1 MVENTVEVR
10 LTSADSQPQRADV
23 VILGGGAIGVSI
35 AWSLASK
42 GVKNIVVIER
52 GEFGSGSSAKPL
64 GGVRANFS
72 DPANIMLGKRSLET
86 FRNFKH
92 QFGIDI
98 GLRSV
103 GYLFLARTEEE
114 AVGLSSATEIQN
126 GMGIAS
132 RDISPAQC
140 AQLNPYLDASALVS
154 GAFSPEDGYARP
166 ARVVEGF
173 IKAAQQLGV
182 TFLNNTEA
190 LNAEVGPDGVEA
202 IETNRGTIRTQAAI
216 CATGAWSKRVGQ
228 IFGVDLPVEP
238 VRRLVGFTPQRA
250 KPHPTVPFTLDLGT
264 TFYFHN
270 SANGLLL
277 GISHDQEP
285 GFCREFSYDW
295 TNELNAAAG
304 MVAPELQHQD
314 IVSGWAG
321 LYENTPDHNAII
333 GRSDE
338 IVNLFYAT
346 GFSGHGFLQSPA
358 VGELVADMYLGH
370 ESFMDP
376 TPFCAS
382 RFSSTANASAAK
394 ELHII

>member
-1 MVENTVEVR
+1 MVENTVEVS
-10 LTSADSQPQRADV
+10 LTSASSQPQQADV

-35 AWSLASK
+35 AWNLANK
-42 GVKNIVVIER
+42 GVQNIVVIER
-52 GEFGSGSSAKPL
+52 GNFGSGSSAKPL

-72 DPANIMLGKRSLET
+72 DPANITLGQRSLET
-86 FRNFKH
+86 FRNFKEN
-92 QFGIDI
+92 FGIDI
-98 GLRSV
+98 GLKTV

-114 AVGLSSATEIQN
+114 ATGLGVATQVQN
-126 GMGIAS
+126 GMDIGS
-132 RDISPAQC
+132 RDISAAEC
-140 AQLNPYLDASALVS
+140 AQLNPFLDSSALVA
-154 GAFSPEDGYARP
+154 GAFSPQDGYARP

-173 IKAAQQLGV
+173 VKAAQQLGV

-190 LNAEVGPDGVEA
+190 LDVEVGANGVEA
-202 IETNRGTIRTQAAI
+202 IHTNRGTIRTQAAI
-216 CATGAWSKRVGQ
+216 CATGAWSKHVGEM
-228 IFGVDLPVEP
+228 FGVDLPVEP
-238 VRRLVGFTPQRA
+238 VRRLIAFTPQQA

-270 SANGLLL
+270 SDNGMLL

-295 TNELNAAAG
+295 TQELNAAAG
-304 MVAPELQHQD
+304 VVAPTLQHKE
-314 IVSGWAG
+314 IVGGWAG

-333 GRSDE
+333 GQSE
-338 IVNLFYAT
+338 EVSNLFYAT

-358 VGELVADMYLGH
+358 VGELVADMYLGR

-376 TPFCAS
+376 TPFS
-382 RFSSTANASAAK
+382 VNRFSITANSTAAK

>member
-1 MVENTVEVR
+1 MVENAVEVS
-10 LTSADSQPQRADV
+10 LTSAPSQPQRADV

-35 AWSLASK
+35 AWSLAHK
-42 GVKNIVVIER
+42 GVQNIVVIER

-72 DPANIMLGKRSLET
+72 DPANITLGQRSLEA
-86 FRNFKH
+86 FRGFKQNF
-92 QFGIDI
+92 GVDI
-98 GLRSV
+98 GLRNV

-114 AVGLSSATEIQN
+114 AAGLSFATQVQN
-126 GMGIAS
+126 DMGVNS
-132 RDISPAQC
+132 RDISPGEC
-140 AQLNPYLDASALVS
+140 FELNPYLDESALVA

-166 ARVVEGF
+166 AKVVEGF
-173 IKAAQQLGV
+173 VKSAQQLGV

-190 LNAEVGPDGVEA
+190 LQADVGPDGVQA
-202 IETNRGTIRTQAAI
+202 IYTNRGKIITEAAI
-216 CATGAWSKRVGQ
+216 CATGAWSKQVGEM
-228 IFGVDLPVEP
+228 FGVDLPVEP
-238 VRRLVGFTPQRA
+238 VRRLVAFTPQQA

-270 SANGLLL
+270 SGNGLLL

-295 TNELNAAAG
+295 TTELNAAAG
-304 MVAPELQHQD
+304 IIAPSVENME
-314 IVSGWAG
+314 IVGGWAG

-333 GRSDE
+333 GRSDD
-338 IVNLFYAT
+338 IPNLFYAT

-358 VGELVADMYLGH
+358 VGELVADMYLGQ

-376 TPFCAS
+376 TPFS
-382 RFSSTANASAAK
+382 VGRFAQQSNQTAGR